1 MERLFENLGLV
12 KWPKLPVTLLL
23 DPTRGAYSAPYEPPA
38 ARAYSHK
45 TQSFIKN
52 GGQQK
57 CLDKADIPFDP

>member
-38 ARAYSHK
+38 ARAYGHK
-45 TQSFIKN
+45 TQYFIKN

-57 CLDKADIPFDP
+57 VLG